1 MFNLIKVFATMTLC
15 IGLVSSEAGPV
26 VSFVH
31 EVLKQVAVSILSDVI
46 KDVIT
51 LRKSTDPPTISAS
64 EDDIN
69 RAKKI
74 VVALIDTMV
83 PTKERVSNYAARVD
97 YFKSGIVDRSFIVS
111 DQAKYE
117 KRWPIR
123 YYKLL
128 SVDEIAVAPD
138 RAFAIVRYTLEFHVS
153 HKNEVRA
160 GQSKAAIVIGSFNS
174 ISRIHAIKEW
184 LH

>member
-1 MFNLIKVFATMTLC
+1 MFNLIKVFATITLC
-15 IGLVSSEAGPV
+15 IGLVSAEAGPV
-26 VSFVH
+26 VSFVQ
-31 EVLKQVAVSILSDVI
+31 EVLKQVAVSVLSDVI

-51 LRKSTDPPTISAS
+51 LRKTTDPPTVSAS
-64 EDDIN
+64 EDDLI

-74 VVALIDTMV
+74 VIALLDATV
-83 PTKERVSNYAARVD
+83 PTNERVSYYADRVD
-97 YFKSGIVDRSFIVS
+97 YFKSGIVDQSFIVS

-138 RAFAIVRYTLEFHVS
+138 RTFAIVRYTLEFHVS
-153 HKNEVRA
+153 RDIEVRK
-160 GQSKAAIVIGSFNS
+160 GQAKAAIVIGSFNS
-174 ISRIHAIKEW
+174 LPRIHAIKEW
-184 LH
+184 VH